1 MDAHRAT
8 QADLSAMAKARAQF
22 LAEFGIDPIS
32 GKAPEE
38 PAKPQE
44 APAAPEEPA
53 EPVPATVEELLG
65 VKPVTSRDTML
76 SEINDN
82 IHTKAVNRED
92 VLKGLEDTRRIS
104 KEELKAAPVIPAE
117 ELEAER
123 TKTIDDLLEELTM
136 PIQKPAQKSELG
148 AVMFGEGEE
157 PAPQEAP
164 AEAAAV
170 EPEPVVPEPTAVEPE
185 PTVQVPDMF
194 APETVEPELAV
205 PAPDVVVPEPV
216 EPEQAAEQVTEG
228 FAAKEEPT
236 IMPDD
241 AVLEGLKPGLDD
253 TIVMTGIK
261 EPEFAPESMGA
272 DESFADYG
280 EKEAQQLRELQEA
293 QANAGAFAQDVSV
306 PEVEMPA
313 APEVPAVEVPD
324 VPGAELPETPEE
336 VPEAVAA
343 AAGAAAAGAIATTD
357 PRSAAKAAKE
367 AKKAEKAAAKEA
379 KKAAKRAEE
388 QEKPAGGAGR
398 TILKILLIIL
408 IIIFIIE
415 LAGIGIKWLAPDSGA
430 AQFIDNQLNN
440 VIQLITGS
448 TPDYEIPGIDYE
460 V

>member
-44 APAAPEEPA
+44 VPAEPA
-53 EPVPATVEELLG
+53 EPAEPIPATVEELLG
-65 VKPVTSRDTML
+65 EKPVTSRDTML

-117 ELEAER
+117 ELEAEH
-123 TKTIDDLLEELTM
+123 TKTIDELLEELTM
-136 PIQKPAQKSELG
+136 PTNIPTHKSELG
-148 AVMFGEGEE
+148 AVMFGEDEEPATEEAAEE
-157 PAPQEAP
+157 PAPQEEQVETASVEPEP
-164 AEAAAV
+164 AVEVPEVVTPEPAVPEPAAV
-170 EPEPVVPEPTAVEPE
+170 EPEPAAVEPE
-185 PTVQVPDMF
+185 P
-194 APETVEPELAV
+194 
-205 PAPDVVVPEPV
+205 
-216 EPEQAAEQVTEG
+216 AEQVEQVVEG
-228 FAAKEEPT
+228 FAAKEEPA

-253 TIVMTGIK
+253 TIVMPGIK
-261 EPEFAPESMGA
+261 EPEFAPDSMGA

-293 QANAGAFAQDVSV
+293 QANAGAPAPEVSM
-306 PEVEMPA
+306 PDVEMPQ
-313 APEVPAVEVPD
+313 APE
-324 VPGAELPETPEE
+324 VPGAELPETPDE

-357 PRSAAKAAKE
+357 PRSAAKAAK
-367 AKKAEKAAAKEA
+367 AAAKAEKAAAKEA
-379 KKAAKRAEE
+379 KKAAKKAEE
-388 QEKPAGGAGR
+388 QEKPSGGAGR

-448 TPDYEIPGIDYE
+448 TPDYEVPGIDYE